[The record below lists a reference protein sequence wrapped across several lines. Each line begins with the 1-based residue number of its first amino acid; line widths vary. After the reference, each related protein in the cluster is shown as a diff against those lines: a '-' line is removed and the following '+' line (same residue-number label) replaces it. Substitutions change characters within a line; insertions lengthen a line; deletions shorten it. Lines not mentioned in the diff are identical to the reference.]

1 MSMSERGGVGSNA
14 RAQPSENCRWLWEAL
29 RNLKVD
35 LVTSQMVPMDW
46 DWNQIHPVYGT
57 PLMAIVKEGIR
68 LNENSEDSAP
78 VWRLL
83 RTCLAA
89 GADPRVEAKQ
99 VTGSIGWGGNEQFPK
114 IEAVKHEGHSAI
126 SLVLATMAACQKH
139 QKQYTAQIANC
150 EKMLKMFAG
159 FVPKTEGNKVSVPE
173 AVVDMWEAILEDE
186 ASTDVRLIIKGEG
199 GREVATKGCEP
210 HNGAGVLKAHRAVL
224 RRASCV
230 LDALLGSSMQ
240 EGKSGVIHVD
250 GVSFEAARQ
259 VLQLIYTGT
268 ICDEPK
274 AAVMLGVIDL
284 AHRWQVAHVVDMA
297 ERALINLVS
306 LENLGEICEAAVL
319 KELPALRAACKR
331 LAADESNSTK
341 LQAMRDSLPP
351 AVMKELRLRPV
362 TTSAA
367 TASEAVQP
375 CGKRRRRSL

>member
-1 MSMSERGGVGSNA
+1 MSVSDRSGGGSGA
-14 RAQPSENCRWLWEAL
+14 RAQSSENCRWLWEAL

-35 LVTSQMVPMDW
+35 LVTSQMVPVDW

-99 VTGSIGWGGNEQFPK
+99 VSGSIGWGGNEQFPK

-159 FVPKTEGNKVSVPE
+159 FVPKNEGNKVSVPE
-173 AVVDMWEAILEDE
+173 AVVDMWESVLEDE
-186 ASTDVRLIIKGEG
+186 ASCDVRLVVSG
-199 GREVATKGCEP
+199 GD
-210 HNGAGVLKAHRAVL
+210 GVLRAHRAVL
-224 RRASCV
+224 HRASCV
-230 LDALLGSSMQ
+230 LDALLGSPMQ
-240 EGKSGVIHVD
+240 EGKTGVIHVD
-250 GVSFEAARQ
+250 GVSFEAAKQ

-274 AAVMLGVIDL
+274 ACVMLGVIDL

-306 LENLGEICEAAVL
+306 LESLGEICEAAVL

-331 LAADESNSTK
+331 FAVDEANMAK
-341 LQAMRDSLPP
+341 LLAMRDSLP
-351 AVMKELRLRPV
+351 AVVLKELRLRPAAG
-362 TTSAA
+362 SASA
-367 TASEAVQP
+367 TSEAAQP
-375 CGKRRRRSL
+375 SGKRRRRCL

>member
-1 MSMSERGGVGSNA
+1 
-14 RAQPSENCRWLWEAL
+14 
-29 RNLKVD
+29 
-35 LVTSQMVPMDW
+35 MVPVDW

-99 VTGSIGWGGNEQFPK
+99 VSGSIGWGGNEQFPK

-159 FVPKTEGNKVSVPE
+159 FVPKNEGNKVSVPE

-186 ASTDVRLIIKGEG
+186 ASCDVRLVIRGEA
-199 GREVATKGCEP
+199 GREPSAKGCDAAT
-210 HNGAGVLKAHRAVL
+210 GAGVLKAHRAVL

-230 LDALLGSSMQ
+230 LDALLGSPMQ
-240 EGKSGVIHVD
+240 EGKTGVINVD
-250 GVSFEAARQ
+250 GVTYEAAKQ

-268 ICDEPK
+268 ISDEPK

-297 ERALINLVS
+297 ERALINLVN
-306 LENLGEICEAAVL
+306 LESLGEICEAAVL

-331 LAADESNSTK
+331 FAADESNMNK
-341 LQAMRDSLPP
+341 LSGIRDSLPM
-351 AVMKELRLRPV
+351 AVMKELRLRPSGGSS
-362 TTSAA
+362 SA
-367 TASEAVQP
+367 TSEAAAP
-375 CGKRRRRSL
+375 AGKRRRRCL